1 MTTTARR
8 LAEAAFRSIRP
19 FRPVHR
25 LAAAAALLLSGAAA
39 THAAPVWVS
48 MDEAAFQVLQAQRIA
63 HTEVERHAL
72 PTSTERLSRP
82 GHEALVIL
90 QAEEDDLA
98 RLSLAAHQALH
109 RCGGFMVHESRQ
121 EARQAVAAAD
131 RHLRQGRMAT
141 QATVP
146 DYRLNDQS
154 KVNPL
159 LPQLKESEIL
169 ATISKLQSYTNR
181 YYRHNVGA
189 RASNELADSWRALA
203 SGRTDVTV
211 SQFSHPN
218 FVQKSVILEIRGTVA
233 PEEIIVIG
241 GHLDSITP
249 QAVLRP
255 GGRAPGADDDAS
267 GIATLQEV
275 MRVLLQSGYK
285 PERTIQFIGYAG
297 EEAGL
302 LGSKDIAKAYAAQG
316 RNVVGA
322 LQLDMTDYKGSS
334 SDITLI
340 TDYTNAPQDDFVAAL
355 AAGYL
360 PELKVVRDVCGYA
373 CSDHASWTANGY
385 AASFPFEAAFGED
398 NPRIHTT
405 KDTLSQIGNS
415 AAHALKFARLALA
428 YAVELGS
435 DHGPAAR

>member
-1 MTTTARR
+1 MHRALRRPSSLPSRLSRTAAGA
-8 LAEAAFRSIRP
+8 L
-19 FRPVHR
+19 
-25 LAAAAALLLSGAAA
+25 LAASTAAQ
-39 THAAPVWVS
+39 AAPVWVS
-48 MDEAAFQVLQAQRIA
+48 MDEAAYQLLQSQRIN
-63 HTEVERHAL
+63 HTEAERHAL
-72 PTSTERLSRP
+72 PAALGRQAKP
-82 GHEALVIL
+82 GHDALVIL
-90 QAEEDDLA
+90 RADDDDLP
-98 RLSLAAHQALH
+98 RLSLAAHGALH
-109 RCGGFMVHESRQ
+109 RCGGFMVHGSRE
-121 EARQAVAAAD
+121 EARQSVAAAE
-131 RHLRQGRMAT
+131 RHRRGERVNLL
-141 QATVP
+141 ATVP
-146 DYRLNDQS
+146 DYRLNDQA

-169 ATISKLQSYTNR
+169 ATIAKLQSYTNR

-203 SGRTDVTV
+203 AGRTDVTV
-211 SQFSHPN
+211 SQFTHK
-218 FVQKSVILEIRGTVA
+218 FAQKSVILEIRGTVA
-233 PEEIIVIG
+233 PDEIVVIG

-249 QAVLRP
+249 QAVIRP

-267 GIATLQEV
+267 GIATLQEA

-340 TDYTNAPQDDFVAAL
+340 SDYTDTTQDDFVAAL

-398 NPRIHTT
+398 NPHIHTT
-405 KDTLSQIGNS
+405 KDKLAQLGDS

>member
-1 MTTTARR
+1 MSKPTR
-8 LAEAAFRSIRP
+8 LLSR
-19 FRPVHR
+19 V
-25 LAAAAALLLSGAAA
+25 AAAAALLAAGAAA
-39 THAAPVWVS
+39 QAAPVWVS
-48 MDEAAFQVLQAQRIA
+48 MDEAAYQLLQSKRIA
-63 HTEVERHAL
+63 HSDSERHAL
-72 PTSTERLSRP
+72 PLTAGRAKP
-82 GHEALVIL
+82 GHDALVIL
-90 QAEEDDLA
+90 QADEDDLA
-98 RLSLAAHQALH
+98 HLSLAAHDALH
-109 RCGGFMVHESRQ
+109 RCGGFMVHASRE
-121 EARQAVAAAD
+121 EARQTVAAAE
-131 RHLRQGRMAT
+131 RHRRGERVAT
-141 QATVP
+141 LATVP
-146 DYRLNDQS
+146 DYRLNDQA

-169 ATISKLQSYTNR
+169 ATITKLASYTNR
-181 YYRHNVGA
+181 YYRHAVGA

-203 SGRTDVTV
+203 GGRTDVTV
-211 SQFSHPN
+211 SQFTHK
-218 FVQKSVILEIRGTVA
+218 FAQKSVILEIRGTVA
-233 PEEIIVIG
+233 PNEIVVIG

-255 GGRAPGADDDAS
+255 SGRAPGADDDAS
-267 GIATLQEV
+267 GIATLQET

-302 LGSKDIAKAYAAQG
+302 LGSKDIAKAYATQG
-316 RNVVGA
+316 KDVVGA

-340 TDYTNAPQDDFVAAL
+340 TDYTNAAQDDFVAAL

-398 NPRIHTT
+398 NPHIHT
-405 KDTLSQIGNS
+405 KRDTLNTLGNS

-435 DHGPAAR
+435 DHGPAAQ